1 MKSMRIA
8 AVLVLFATAP
18 GAAAHATERFI
29 WFGTSTRPTTAA
41 EGIYVA
47 RFDDETGAVTEPVLA
62 AEARNPS
69 FLALHPRLPV
79 LYAVSEIAGD
89 AGTPAGGVIAF
100 EIDVRSGALARMNE
114 QPSGGAGPCHVTV
127 DADGTVVLAANYG
140 GGSVICLGLEAD
152 GRLKPVVTGT
162 PGGFLQHAWDRAGES
177 GIDRQRQ
184 DKPHAHSVDVA
195 PGGSFAMVCD
205 LGLDRVLL
213 HRLDRKRAT
222 LEPLP
227 ASATLPPGS
236 GPRHLA
242 MHPDGQR
249 AWCVNELALSIGA
262 LSYSWRCGLFS
273 KYKTFTM
280 LPADAT
286 DRSGWSAAE
295 IAVHPAGTFLYAS
308 LRGHDSIAMFR
319 IVGDTS
325 DLELLGVE
333 PARVKTPRHF
343 AIDPTGAFLLAAGQ
357 DSDTVAVF
365 TIDGETGR
373 LDFTGRSIAVPSPA
387 CVAFA
392 RQPAAS
398 SSSR

>member
-8 AVLVLFATAP
+8 ATLVACGVVSVTAAD
-18 GAAAHATERFI
+18 AAERFV
-29 WFGTSTRPTTAA
+29 WFGTYTRPRTTA

-47 RFDDETGAVTEPVLA
+47 CFDDETGAASEPVIA
-62 AEARNPS
+62 AEARSPS

-89 AGTPAGGVIAF
+89 AGTPAGGIVAF
-100 EIDVRSGALARMNE
+100 AIDERTGALARMNE
-114 QPSGGAGPCHVTV
+114 QPSGGAGPCHVAV
-127 DADGTVVLAANYG
+127 DSDGLVVLAANYG

-162 PGGFLQHAWDRAGES
+162 PGGFLEHAWDRAGAA
-177 GIDRQRQ
+177 GIDRRRQ

-242 MHPDGQR
+242 MHPDGRR

-333 PARVKTPRHF
+333 PARVQTPRHF

-373 LDFTGRSIAVPSPA
+373 LDFTGRSIAVPSPV